1 MLIDKRRD
9 IIVSRSKNAEDAI
22 QNKKIMLLY
31 MQSYTGLP
39 SHGLM
44 NDVDSQQAV
53 LAMSF
58 RFVGEYLLYVK

>member
-39 SHGLM
+39 SHGFL
-44 NDVDSQQAV
+44 NDEDSQQAV

-58 RFVGEYLLYVK
+58 RCVGEYLLYVK